1 MSKALIF
8 EAKTTQEALDQA
20 VQKTGV
26 PLSELK
32 FEIISPGSGGIFGLS
47 LSKAKIKVFTPDE
60 EKEPDAGQA
69 PDQEQAQ
76 QPAEEATDAAQPSAD
91 EAEEAANEPARSA
104 WAQPSREVT
113 APPKP
118 KRKKI
123 TVDDVLGT
131 PRSKGK
137 VDMDLSGRSAG
148 RGGPQSERPN
158 REPRQRRESGRERAP
173 SRQAKETP
181 SRQPGTSQEGR
192 PPANVKPVELAPLPS
207 AGTGEYPDDPAH
219 LERAKEILGRIVAPL
234 TDEARIEVSWQDEKI
249 YLEVNSDDSGLLIGR
264 KGQTL
269 DAVQFVVSKMLDKW
283 AGQHLRV
290 MVDTEGYRE
299 RRTEAL
305 RQTAKELADQVII
318 SGKPAATG
326 PLNPHDRRIIHLS
339 LQDDERLKTR
349 SQGEGTYKKVVILLR
364 GQGENRAEG

>member
-1 MSKALIF
+1 MAKTLVF

-20 VQKTGV
+20 VQETGV
-26 PLSELK
+26 SLSELK

-47 LSKAKIKVFTPDE
+47 LSKAKIKVFVPGE
-60 EKEPDAGQA
+60 EKKPEAGRE
-69 PDQEQAQ
+69 PDQEPAQ
-76 QPAEEATDAAQPSAD
+76 QPAEEAADDAQPSAD
-91 EAEEAANEPARSA
+91 EAAEAASEPARNA

-123 TVDDVLGT
+123 TVDDVIGT

-137 VDMDLSGRSAG
+137 VDVDLSGRSAE
-148 RGGPQSERPN
+148 RGGPRSDRPS
-158 REPRQRRESGRERAP
+158 RDSSRRRESGRERAP
-173 SRQAKETP
+173 SRPAREAP
-181 SRQPGTSQEGR
+181 ARPPETSQESR
-192 PPANVKPVELAPLPS
+192 PPTNVKPVELSPLPS
-207 AGTGEYPDDPAH
+207 AGSGEYPDDPAH
-219 LERAKEILGRIVAPL
+219 LERAEEILARIIAPL
-234 TDEARIEVSWQDEKI
+234 AEEARIETSWQDEKI
-249 YLEVNSDDSGLLIGR
+249 YLEVSGDDSGLLIGR

-283 AGQHLRV
+283 AGQHIRI
-290 MVDTEGYRE
+290 MVDTEGYRA

-318 SGKPAATG
+318 SGQSAATA

-339 LQDDERLKTR
+339 LQDDDRLKTH
-349 SQGEGTYKKVVILLR
+349 SHGEGTYKKVVILPR
-364 GQGENRAEG
+364 SQGANRAEG

>member
-1 MSKALIF
+1 MAKILEF
-8 EAKTTQEALDQA
+8 EAKSTQEALDQA

-47 LSKAKIKVFTPDE
+47 LSKAKIKVFVPDE
-60 EKEPDAGQA
+60 EKEPDAGQE
-69 PDQEQAQ
+69 PDQEPAQ
-76 QPAEEATDAAQPSAD
+76 QPAEEAADDAQPSAD
-91 EAEEAANEPARSA
+91 EAEEAASEPARNA
-104 WAQPSREVT
+104 WAQPSREVA

-131 PRSKGK
+131 PRPKGK
-137 VDMDLSGRSAG
+137 ADVDLSGRSDR
-148 RGGPQSERPN
+148 RGGARSERPS
-158 REPRQRRESGRERAP
+158 RDSRQRRESGRESAP
-173 SRQAKETP
+173 NRQAMETP
-181 SRQPGTSQEGR
+181 SRQPRTSPESR
-192 PPANVKPVELAPLPS
+192 PPANVKPVELSPLPS
-207 AGTGEYPDDPAH
+207 AGSGEYPDDPAH
-219 LERAKEILGRIVAPL
+219 LERAEEILARIIAPL
-234 TDEARIEVSWQDEKI
+234 AEEARIETSWQDEKI
-249 YLEVNSDDSGLLIGR
+249 YLEVSGDDSGLLIGR

-283 AGQHLRV
+283 AGQHIRI
-290 MVDTEGYRE
+290 MVDTEGYRA

-318 SGKPAATG
+318 SGQSAATA

-339 LQDDERLKTR
+339 LQDDDRLKTH
-349 SQGEGTYKKVVILLR
+349 SHGEGTYKKVVILPR
-364 GQGENRAEG
+364 SQGANRAEG